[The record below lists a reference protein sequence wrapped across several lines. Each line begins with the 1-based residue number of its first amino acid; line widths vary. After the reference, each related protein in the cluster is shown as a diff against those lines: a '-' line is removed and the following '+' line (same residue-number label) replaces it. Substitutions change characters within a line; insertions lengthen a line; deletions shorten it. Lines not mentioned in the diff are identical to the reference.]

1 MGAPMAAQLLQSG
14 YPVTVFNRSP
24 EKAAPLID
32 AGASL
37 APSIAELA
45 AESEIITTMVADDP
59 ALADITSGADGV
71 FAHAKSGSTL
81 VDMSTVSPTLSVRIS
96 AEAAAAGVAYLRAP
110 VNGTVMQAEQGILV
124 ILTSGPKEVYDAVHP
139 MLDIMGGKI
148 FYTGEA
154 EQARYLKLCINM
166 MVGITSAMMG
176 EALVLG
182 EAGGLDWDQ
191 MIEIIKNSAVGAPV
205 IHYKEQTL
213 KNRDFTAAFSA
224 RQMAK
229 DFDLMLAASADGNV
243 PLPLTTMVRRMWSDM
258 IDNDMGERD
267 FFAYVELLEIQAGLK
282 K

>member
-1 MGAPMAAQLLQSG
+1 
-14 YPVTVFNRSP
+14 
-24 EKAAPLID
+24 
-32 AGASL
+32 
-37 APSIAELA
+37 
-45 AESEIITTMVADDP
+45 
-59 ALADITSGADGV
+59 
-71 FAHAKSGSTL
+71 
-81 VDMSTVSPTLSVRIS
+81 
-96 AEAAAAGVAYLRAP
+96 
-110 VNGTVMQAEQGILV
+110 
-124 ILTSGPKEVYDAVHP
+124 
-139 MLDIMGGKI
+139 
-148 FYTGEA
+148 
-154 EQARYLKLCINM
+154 
-166 MVGITSAMMG
+166 MMG